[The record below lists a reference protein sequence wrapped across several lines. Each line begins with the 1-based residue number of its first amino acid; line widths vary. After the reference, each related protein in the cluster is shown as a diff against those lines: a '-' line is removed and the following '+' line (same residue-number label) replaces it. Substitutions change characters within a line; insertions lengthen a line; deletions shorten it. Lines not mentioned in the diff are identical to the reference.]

1 MFNGRNLSIFIE
13 QILLIRG
20 LPTPINLHLVFFYIG
35 IQPFAAVEIFLH
47 ALHTRAHF
55 FSLILR
61 LGFEFFVVRNN

>member
-1 MFNGRNLSIFIE
+1 MGFTNSNKLTFGLFN
-13 QILLIRG
+13 
-20 LPTPINLHLVFFYIG
+20 IG